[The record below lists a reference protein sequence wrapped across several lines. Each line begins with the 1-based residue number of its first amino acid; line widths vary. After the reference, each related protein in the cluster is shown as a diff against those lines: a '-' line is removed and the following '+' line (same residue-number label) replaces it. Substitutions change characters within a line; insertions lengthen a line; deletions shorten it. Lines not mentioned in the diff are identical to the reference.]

1 MNIQAPCGATGKRA
15 FLATILGLLASCCV
29 ALATEPVDEAYVRS
43 LAAPSKK
50 VLVIEYYDGSGA
62 VTGRK
67 GYSRADGWL
76 AVSPTEFD
84 ATQGVR
90 LKLFGIKPCDGN
102 LVVKSENYAG
112 KCSDFG
118 KAALDTMLKSA
129 HVLFCRSFVS
139 ETKSASQ
146 DTTCYGY
153 FAIPG
158 AMDSVDMLEEEL
170 VSLGAARLVK
180 RADGSLARPDLE
192 EAETIGRKGKYG
204 MWADPRVLAQ

>member
-1 MNIQAPCGATGKRA
+1 MGVIFGVAVAGSAA
-15 FLATILGLLASCCV
+15 FSA
-29 ALATEPVDEAYVRS
+29 EPIDKPYVKS

-50 VLVIEYYDGSGA
+50 VLVIEYYDGKGA

-67 GYSRADGWL
+67 GYSKADGWS
-76 AVSPTEFD
+76 AASATEFD
-84 ATQGVR
+84 AADGVR
-90 LKLFGIKPCDGN
+90 LKLFGLKPCDGD

-112 KCSDFG
+112 NCSDYA

-139 ETKSASQ
+139 ETKAPSQ

-153 FAIPG
+153 YAIPG
-158 AMDSVDMLEEEL
+158 AMDSVDMIEEQL
-170 VSLGAARLVK
+170 VSLGALRLAK

-204 MWADPRVLAQ
+204 MWIDPRVQAQ